1 MTDNWVKIVLF
12 FFSLPSLF
20 LNPDWSPPSVKN
32 VRTFE
37 LLCVKWWVWHYKAV
51 LHSWK
56 RLPVIIENVIFKGLQ
71 AWFVTSQIA
80 VEANPAPIFGKH
92 KRNMWGAGSPQ
103 CTQTSRWSG
112 RHLVW
117 SNYIFQIKKKT
128 TYILQLCSCHLQG
141 FYIK

>member
-1 MTDNWVKIVLF
+1 MTDNWVKIV
-12 FFSLPSLF
+12 FFSPSLF

-71 AWFVTSQIA
+71 AWFVTLQIV
-80 VEANPAPIFGKH
+80 VEANPGPIFGKH
-92 KRNMWGAGSPQ
+92 KRNMWELQAPSAH
-103 CTQTSRWSG
+103 R
-112 RHLVW
+112 RHGEVGDISCEAITFFRLKKIL
-117 SNYIFQIKKKT
+117 IFHNFVAVIYKDLIK
-128 TYILQLCSCHLQG
+128 
-141 FYIK
+141 